1 MRYWLICIIA
11 ALVLHLNLVHGF
23 LTSTEQEKEF
33 EVIPNPHSS
42 DKNNVC
48 FSNNLD
54 GFLEPYYL
62 LTKPLPTQPDTFQ
75 DLSYAKVMTVPV
87 PLYRMKQ
94 PARVSH
100 NELEFQLVLVRELS
114 STGKSNI
121 HAVTVELELAK
132 DSWFPGYYWSPLVM
146 ACPETNDLQHVGWK
160 FTALVEDSQNN
171 DLPHFYALMVRIDD
185 REKKGVQISIGGV
198 RAPGW
203 MAAQILS

>member
-1 MRYWLICIIA
+1 MGYWLICIA
-11 ALVLHLNLVHGF
+11 ALVHLNLVHGF

-33 EVIPNPHSS
+33 EVIPNPHS
-42 DKNNVC
+42 DKNVC
-48 FSNNLD
+48 FSNLD
-54 GFLEPYYL
+54 GFLEPCYL
-62 LTKPLPTQPDTFQ
+62 LTKPLSTQPDTFQ

-94 PARVSH
+94 PARLSH
-100 NELEFQLVLVRELS
+100 KEFEFQLVLVRELS

-121 HAVTVELELAK
+121 HAVTVDFEHAK

-146 ACPETNDLQHVGWK
+146 ACPETNDFQHVGWK
-160 FTALVEDSQNN
+160 FTALDSQN
-171 DLPHFYALMVRIDD
+171 DLPHFYALMVQMDD
-185 REKKGVQISIGGV
+185 RKKKVLQISIGGV